1 MANVVYIF
9 GYGSLIY
16 ADGINGRGLT
26 KTYSEQDLIVTRL
39 RGYRREWNA
48 LDADG
53 WTYLGL
59 VEDPES
65 TVNGVLFPLETDL
78 TDIRNF
84 DTSEAVHTL
93 YELVDVADLVEDFPG
108 SLVLT
113 DVIKRPRYGGRIDPD
128 YQATISAGLAIRG
141 PVFKDE
147 FQRTTF
153 SDGRPP
159 DHC

>member
-1 MANVVYIF
+1 MANMVYIF

-48 LDADG
+48 LDADA

-65 TVNGVLFPLETDL
+65 MVNGVLFPLETDL

>member
-1 MANVVYIF
+1 MANMVYIF

-48 LDADG
+48 LDADA

-65 TVNGVLFPLETDL
+65 MVNGVLFPLETDL

-108 SLVLT
+108 SLVST